1 MLHLLFLC
9 SERADFTEG
18 TTGSWG
24 LVDSHSAVTGYSPTI
39 PRLSCPVTGYTPSE
53 TGELPPVTGYTPSV
67 PG

>member
-1 MLHLLFLC
+1 MV
-9 SERADFTEG
+9 G
-18 TTGSWG
+18 WGSFKG
-24 LVDSHSAVTGYSPTI
+24 KYSPTI